1 MKLNVFKMAYKC
13 LDAFAPGF
21 SLCFCFLSI
30 FPCSLLSSN
39 FHQTVSQLRILL
51 FLKTFFSPHI
61 PVILFM
67 LRCHSE
73 KYSLTVLCFL
83 LSCVWLCD
91 PMYCSP
97 PGSSVPGDSP
107 GRNTGVG
114 CNTLLQG
121 IFPTQGL
128 NPGLLHSRQI
138 LYHLNHQENL
148 RRLEWVT

>member
-13 LDAFAPGF
+13 LDAFAPGL

-61 PVILFM
+61 PVIPFM

-91 PMYCSP
+91 PMDCSP
-97 PGSSVPGDSP
+97 PGSSVHGDSP

-114 CNTLLQG
+114 CNALLQG

-148 RRLEWVT
+148 RILEWVT

>member
-21 SLCFCFLSI
+21 SLCFCFLSR
-30 FPCSLLSSN
+30 FPCSLLSSH

-51 FLKTFFSPHI
+51 FLKTFFSPNI

-83 LSCVWLCD
+83 LSWVRLCD
-91 PMYCSP
+91 PMNYSP
-97 PGSSVPGDSP
+97 PGSVHGDSP
-107 GRNTGVG
+107 GKNTGVG
-114 CNTLLQG
+114 CNALLQG

-128 NPGLLHSRQI
+128 NPGLLHCRWI
-138 LYHLNHQENL
+138 LYHLSHQESL
-148 RRLEWVT
+148 RILEWVT